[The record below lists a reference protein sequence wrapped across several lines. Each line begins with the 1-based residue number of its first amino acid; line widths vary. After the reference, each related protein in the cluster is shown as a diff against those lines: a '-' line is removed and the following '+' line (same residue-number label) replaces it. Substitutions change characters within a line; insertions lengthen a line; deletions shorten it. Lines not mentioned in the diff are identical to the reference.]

1 MSARN
6 RKTRKGESSKA
17 HRRVHRGQ
25 GTEQRRRARAEK
37 YNRLNGEKDGD
48 R

>member
-25 GTEQRRRARAEK
+25 GTEARRRERAQR
-37 YNRLNGEKDGD
+37 YNRLNGKDEEK
-48 R
+48 